1 MARPEYLRNYTFDW
15 DIFDVAVS
23 GKSALDTKF
32 LTAPVL
38 DADQVTSFLRGYG
51 LDPNDP
57 VSRAELFGNF
67 QESMQFIKRYFLK
80 EGTSDGLDLS
90 IPSALYMVT
99 DVRDLFLMAAGN
111 SESTHEEKL
120 WAEIILKIMHT
131 ILHVDKDLRSS
142 YFNAIQTQIFD
153 RYYRYLH
160 RDSDNNLYL
169 KSGEIKIPLI
179 DFETK
184 AKKTRDS
191 VIIKLLHKAENV
203 AEELFD
209 RVGIRLVTKTKFD
222 CLRVVKFLIEN
233 NVVIPHNIKP
243 SRSLN
248 TIIDLTKFRQK
259 YKNVIKMSLRND
271 LTEDRF
277 LAAVNRELAECGFD
291 DVESD
296 RNDHSSKRYR
306 SIQFTSRQL
315 IRYKNP
321 FLKDFMEIRKEAKA
335 DEESP
340 ISKKIL
346 AMDTSLIA
354 RDVRFFYPYEI
365 QIVDQDSHTENTQG
379 EASHQE
385 YKRAQKISAMNRV
398 FGKLLAYK
406 GLN

>member
-1 MARPEYLRNYTFDW
+1 MARPEYLKNYTFDW
-15 DIFDVAVS
+15 DLFDVVVS

-32 LTAPVL
+32 LTSPIF

-80 EGTSDGLDLS
+80 EGTSDGLDLT
-90 IPSALYMVT
+90 IPNSLYMVT

-111 SESTHEEKL
+111 SEHGQEEKL

-131 ILHVDKDLRSS
+131 ILHVDKDLRSN
-142 YFNAIQTQIFD
+142 YFNVIQTQIFD

-160 RDSDNNLYL
+160 RDGDNNLFL
-169 KSGEIKIPLI
+169 KADDILVPLI

-184 AKKTRDS
+184 SKKTRDS

-222 CLRVVKFLIEN
+222 VLRVVKFLIEN
-233 NVVIPHNIKP
+233 NIVIPHNIKP

-248 TIIDLTKFRQK
+248 TIIDLGKFRKK
-259 YKNVIKMSLRND
+259 YKNVLKMSLRNE

-277 LAAVNRELAECGFD
+277 LAAVNRELTECGFED
-291 DVESD
+291 SNSD
-296 RNDHSSKRYR
+296 RNDHTSNRYR

-321 FLKDFMEIRKEAKA
+321 FLKDFMDIRKTAKE
-335 DEESP
+335 DEESE

-346 AMDTSLIA
+346 ALDTSLIA

-365 QIVDQDSHTENTQG
+365 QIVDQDSHIENTQG

-398 FGKLLAYK
+398 FGELLDYK
-406 GLN
+406 NLR

>member
-1 MARPEYLRNYTFDW
+1 MARPEYLKNYTFDW

-38 DADQVTSFLRGYG
+38 DTEQVTSFLRGYG

-57 VSRAELFGNF
+57 VSSAELFGNF

-80 EGTSDGLDLS
+80 EGGEDGLDLT

-111 SESTHEEKL
+111 SEHGQEEKL

-131 ILHVDKDLRSS
+131 ILHVDKDLRSN

-153 RYYRYLH
+153 RYYKYLH
-160 RDSDNNLYL
+160 RDGDNNLFL
-169 KSGEIKIPLI
+169 KSGDLMIQLL

-184 AKKTRDS
+184 SKKTRDS

-209 RVGIRLVTKTKFD
+209 RVGIRFVTKTKFD

-248 TIIDLTKFRQK
+248 TIIDLNKFRHK
-259 YKNVIKMSLRND
+259 YKNVLKMSLRNE
-271 LTEDRF
+271 LTEERF
-277 LAAVNRELAECGFD
+277 LAAVNRELIECGFD
-291 DVESD
+291 DGNSD
-296 RNDHSSKRYR
+296 RNDHTSTRYR

-321 FLKDFMEIRKEAKA
+321 FLKDFMDIRKEAKQ
-335 DEESP
+335 DEESELG
-340 ISKKIL
+340 KKIL
-346 AMDTSLIA
+346 ALDTALIA
-354 RDVRFFYPYEI
+354 RDIRFFYPYEI
-365 QIVDQDSHTENTQG
+365 QIVDQDSHKENTQG

-398 FGKLLAYK
+398 FGKLLEYK
-406 GLN
+406 NLS

>member
-131 ILHVDKDLRSS
+131 ILHVDKDLRSG

>member
-1 MARPEYLRNYTFDW
+1 
-15 DIFDVAVS
+15 
-23 GKSALDTKF
+23 
-32 LTAPVL
+32 
-38 DADQVTSFLRGYG
+38 
-51 LDPNDP
+51 
-57 VSRAELFGNF
+57 
-67 QESMQFIKRYFLK
+67 
-80 EGTSDGLDLS
+80 
-90 IPSALYMVT
+90 
-99 DVRDLFLMAAGN
+99 
-111 SESTHEEKL
+111 
-120 WAEIILKIMHT
+120 MHT